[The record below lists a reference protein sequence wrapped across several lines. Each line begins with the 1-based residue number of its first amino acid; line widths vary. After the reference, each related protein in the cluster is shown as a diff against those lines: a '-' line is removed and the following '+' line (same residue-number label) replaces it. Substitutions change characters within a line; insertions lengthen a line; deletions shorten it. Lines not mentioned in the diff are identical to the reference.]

1 MQNIIDK
8 SLDDL
13 QSKFSEQGLP
23 AFRAKQVYS
32 WLHRKLTALGV
43 RNYVV
48 CPTRLDERHQGV
60 ANDRTDALEL
70 ATRLDRY
77 VAGNDRALA
86 VVRVPTEAEEQKR
99 AHTYPVPST
108 LTSK

>member
-1 MQNIIDK
+1 M
-8 SLDDL
+8 
-13 QSKFSEQGLP
+13 
-23 AFRAKQVYS
+23 
-32 WLHRKLTALGV
+32 

-86 VVRVPTEAEEQKR
+86 VVRVTYQTGRGRPASATGCPVSFVPIIPPT
-99 AHTYPVPST
+99 
-108 LTSK
+108 